1 LNDLLIT
8 VGSLVNTQG
17 IRGEVRVI
25 SRTDFPEKRF
35 APGSRLLLI
44 HKNFPAPVPLTV
56 ETVRKHKNFY
66 LLRFKDHPTIN
77 HVEKYKGGELK
88 VPSSELVDLPENT
101 YYIFQLVGC
110 EVFTEEGDKLGTLKE
125 VLKPGANDV
134 WVVQPTQGKEILLP
148 AIPECIL
155 DVDTEAKKIT
165 VHVME
170 GLLE

>member
-1 LNDLLIT
+1 
-8 VGSLVNTQG
+8 VNTQG

-35 APGSRLLLI
+35 APGAKLLLI
-44 HKNFPAPVPLTV
+44 HKDFSGPVPLTV
-56 ETVRKHKNFY
+56 ESVRKHKNFY

-88 VPSSELVDLPENT
+88 VPQSELQELPENT

-110 EVFTEEGDKLGTLKE
+110 EVVTEDGETLGVLKE

-134 WVVQPTQGKEILLP
+134 WVVKPPRGKDILLP

-155 DVDTEAKKIT
+155 DVDVEKKKIT
-165 VHVME
+165 VHIME